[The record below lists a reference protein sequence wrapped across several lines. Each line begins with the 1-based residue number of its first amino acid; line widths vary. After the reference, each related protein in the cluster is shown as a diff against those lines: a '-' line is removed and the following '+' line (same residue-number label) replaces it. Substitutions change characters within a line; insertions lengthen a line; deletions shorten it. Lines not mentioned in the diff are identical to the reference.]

1 MTNRT
6 RLFGLPRISPAPSD
20 ELTIVGAELDDDMG
34 FPAPYGEPAPDEETS
49 LLVPPAEQV
58 SAPEG
63 SDEPMSSR
71 SSAGRHRTFRL
82 AVPGPLGSVP
92 HLRWLALG
100 IAVVVGVA
108 LFMVAATGK
117 PAHRSGLPWAS
128 GVYPLDGTSAGAAA
142 FAAWRGRQLD
152 VVDAWSAR
160 ATWAQIDDPTW
171 LYQRWQG
178 EPYTMAFGVPML
190 PENVSGVSLQACADG
205 AYDAY
210 WREFG
215 TVISSYGLGA
225 LDHSAGLGV
234 QRQLVCMA
242 GDQPRHVGA
251 LLAADRHLR
260 THYRPEPA
268 VGLGR
273 QPRGVGWAGQSG
285 PRVSGQRLR
294 EHDRGRQ
301 L

>member
-1 MTNRT
+1 MAS
-6 RLFGLPRISPAPSD
+6 L
-20 ELTIVGAELDDDMG
+20 
-34 FPAPYGEPAPDEETS
+34 APDEETS
-49 LLVPPAEQV
+49 LLVPPAERV

-63 SDEPMSSR
+63 SDEPVSSR
-71 SSAGRHRTFRL
+71 GSAGRHRTFRL
-82 AVPGPLGSVP
+82 AGPGPLGSVP

-108 LFMVAATGK
+108 LFIVAATGK

-128 GVYPLDGTSAGAAA
+128 GVYALDGTPAGAAA

-171 LYQRWQG
+171 LYQRWQDK
-178 EPYTMAFGVPML
+178 PYTMAFGVPML

-210 WREFG
+210 WHEFG
-215 TVISSYGLGA
+215 TVISSYGLGR
-225 LDHSAGLGV
+225 SIIRLGWEFNGNWYAWQATNPV
-234 QRQLVCMA
+234 
-242 GDQPRHVGA
+242 DVGA

-260 THYRPEPA
+260 THHRPGPA

-273 QPRGVGWAGQSG
+273 QPRGVGWAGQPG

-294 EHDRGRQ
+294 EHDRDRQ